1 MHSNYLDNQHKNTSF
16 FDIEYRK
23 NMRNYIAKSIH
34 DVLIQTNVS
43 SKTFAFMIKAWHFT
57 FPYMTL
63 FIYLF
68 APLWMCYTI
77 ILILL
82 FFCGIFIY
90 LKGCFVSSLEH
101 MLDSENTTNIIDP
114 YLELFNIEIA
124 NDTRY
129 TATISIAF
137 VYFIMTSV
145 ILYGRLK
152 WNKYS
157 HNNKSVNK

>member
-1 MHSNYLDNQHKNTSF
+1 
-16 FDIEYRK
+16 
-23 NMRNYIAKSIH
+23 
-34 DVLIQTNVS
+34 
-43 SKTFAFMIKAWHFT
+43 
-57 FPYMTL
+57 
-63 FIYLF
+63 
-68 APLWMCYTI
+68 
-77 ILILL
+77 
-82 FFCGIFIY
+82 
-90 LKGCFVSSLEH
+90 

-137 VYFIMTSV
+137 VYFIMASV